1 MAQLVKNLPA
11 NVGDT
16 RDVGSMP
23 GSGRSPR
30 VGNGNPFQYWSLE
43 NSTEEPGG
51 YSPCGCKGSDTAERG
66 STAHWTFLATDWEL
80 DHICPW
86 EKAVEKIN
94 WGSSHETL
102 RQSCSL
108 VPCSQLGLTLRS
120 PGHLQKRKKQT
131 NKKKPPVDVYLFQ
144 NKRLKIIHWLLGPTP
159 GDCDLSLGCSAHR
172 SRFWEAPLLI
182 IMHRKAQN

>member
-51 YSPCGCKGSDTAERG
+51 YSPWGCKGLDTAERG
-66 STAHWTFLATDWEL
+66 STAHWTFLATAWEL
-80 DHICPW
+80 DHICP
-86 EKAVEKIN
+86 
-94 WGSSHETL
+94 
-102 RQSCSL
+102 
-108 VPCSQLGLTLRS
+108 
-120 PGHLQKRKKQT
+120 
-131 NKKKPPVDVYLFQ
+131 
-144 NKRLKIIHWLLGPTP
+144 
-159 GDCDLSLGCSAHR
+159 
-172 SRFWEAPLLI
+172 
-182 IMHRKAQN
+182 